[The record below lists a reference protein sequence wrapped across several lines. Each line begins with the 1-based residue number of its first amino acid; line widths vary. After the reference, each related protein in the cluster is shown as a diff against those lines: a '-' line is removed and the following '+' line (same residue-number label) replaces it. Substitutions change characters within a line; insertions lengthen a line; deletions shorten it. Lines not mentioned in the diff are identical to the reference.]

1 MFTGDPSPGLSKA
14 LVTISSNQVYVFTTT
29 PRLQRNQRQALT
41 MTLPTD
47 PRIIEGVDAIRAKTD
62 GNWATRSSEPGFSL
76 CKIGHHFLNLPVRY
90 SVFCFQMY
98 CVFNLKG

>member
-1 MFTGDPSPGLSKA
+1 MYLPQLPE
-14 LVTISSNQVYVFTTT
+14 N
-29 PRLQRNQRQALT
+29 RLQRNQRQALM